1 MAYHVVVGKQALKE
15 MKNLP
20 EAVRKKF
27 LKILVDLEEY
37 PIPAHRYDV
46 KKLRGEERTY
56 RIRVGKYRLI
66 YEILENTVYI
76 LTISHRKSTYK
87 K

>member
-1 MAYHVVVGKQALKE
+1 MPYKVIVEKQALKDL
-15 MKNLP
+15 KALP
-20 EAVRKKF
+20 VGVKRKF
-27 LKILVDLEEY
+27 AKILIELEEY

-46 KKLRGEERTY
+46 KKLKGEEGTY

-66 YEILENTVYI
+66 YEIVDGTIHI
-76 LTISHRKSTYK
+76 LAVSHRKNAYK